1 LILLIIEAKVN
12 PNKRN
17 EFLQVVN
24 SLFNSNQNNYGYI
37 NYNAYQ
43 KTEDTNSLY
52 LVQLWESI
60 DLLNKHLD
68 SEMFTV
74 FVGAMKI
81 LLKGEPVVEIHTIY
95 ETESI
100 RSIDDLIGR
109 TFESSSVTKQNK
121 ILLDIDWSE
130 KKTVN

>member
-1 LILLIIEAKVN
+1 MILLTIDAKVN
-12 PNKRN
+12 PNKRT
-17 EFLQVVN
+17 EFLHVVN
-24 SLFNSNQNNYGYI
+24 SLFNSNQNNFGYI

-43 KTEDTNSLY
+43 NMQDPNSLY
-52 LVQLWESI
+52 LVQLWENN
-60 DLLNKHLD
+60 DLLNEHLQ

-95 ETESI
+95 ETETL

>member
-1 LILLIIEAKVN
+1 MILLTIDAKVN
-12 PNKRN
+12 PNKRT
-17 EFLQVVN
+17 EFLHVVN
-24 SLFNSNQNNYGYI
+24 SLFNSNQNNFGYI

-43 KTEDTNSLY
+43 NMQDPNSLY
-52 LVQLWESI
+52 LVQLWENN
-60 DLLNKHLD
+60 DLLNEHLQ

-95 ETESI
+95 ESETI
-100 RSIDDLIGR
+100 RLIDDLIGR
-109 TFESSSVTKQNK
+109 TFESSCVTKQNK

-130 KKTVN
+130 MKSVY

>member
-1 LILLIIEAKVN
+1 MILLTIDAKVN
-12 PNKRN
+12 PNKRT
-17 EFLQVVN
+17 EFLHVVN
-24 SLFNSNQNNYGYI
+24 SLFNSNQNNFGYI

-43 KTEDTNSLY
+43 NMQDPNSLY
-52 LVQLWESI
+52 LVQLWENK
-60 DLLNKHLD
+60 DLLNEHLQ

-100 RSIDDLIGR
+100 RGIDDLIGR

>member
-1 LILLIIEAKVN
+1 LILLTVEAKVN

-37 NYNAYQ
+37 SYNAYQ

>member
-1 LILLIIEAKVN
+1 MILLTIEARVN

-24 SLFNSNQNNYGYI
+24 SLFNSNQNNFGYI
-37 NYNAYQ
+37 SCNAYQ
-43 KTEDTNSLY
+43 NMQNPNSLY
-52 LVQLWESI
+52 LVQLWENN
-60 DLLNKHLD
+60 DLLNEHLQ

-74 FVGAMKI
+74 FVGAMKV
-81 LLKGEPVVEIHTIY
+81 LLKGEPVVEINTIY
-95 ETESI
+95 ETETI

-109 TFESSSVTKQNK
+109 TFESSSVTQQNK

>member
-1 LILLIIEAKVN
+1 MILLTVEAKVN
-12 PNKRN
+12 PNKRT

-24 SLFNSNQNNYGYI
+24 SLFNSIQNNIGYI
-37 NYNAYQ
+37 SYNAYQ
-43 KTEDTNSLY
+43 NTQDPNSLY

-60 DLLNKHLD
+60 DLLNKHLS

-95 ETESI
+95 ETETI
-100 RSIDDLIGR
+100 RSIDELIGR
-109 TFESSSVTKQNK
+109 TFISSSVTQQNK
-121 ILLDIDWSE
+121 VTLDMNWSE

>member
-1 LILLIIEAKVN
+1 MILLTVEARVN
-12 PNKRN
+12 PNKRS

-24 SLFNSNQNNYGYI
+24 SLFNSNQNSFGYI

-43 KTEDTNSLY
+43 NTEDPNSLY

-60 DLLNKHLD
+60 DLLNKHLN

-95 ETESI
+95 ETETI
-100 RSIDDLIGR
+100 RLIDDLIGR
-109 TFESSSVTKQNK
+109 TFESSSVSKQNK
-121 ILLDIDWSE
+121 IMLDIDWSE

>member
-1 LILLIIEAKVN
+1 MILLTIEARVN

-24 SLFNSNQNNYGYI
+24 SLFNSNQNNFAYI
-37 NYNAYQ
+37 SCNAYQ
-43 KTEDTNSLY
+43 NMQNPNSLY
-52 LVQLWESI
+52 LVQLWENN
-60 DLLNKHLD
+60 DLLNEHLQ

-74 FVGAMKI
+74 FVGAMKV
-81 LLKGEPVVEIHTIY
+81 LLKGEPVVEINTIY
-95 ETESI
+95 ETETI

-109 TFESSSVTKQNK
+109 TFECSSVTKQNK

>member
-1 LILLIIEAKVN
+1 MQD
-12 PNKRN
+12 P
-17 EFLQVVN
+17 
-24 SLFNSNQNNYGYI
+24 
-37 NYNAYQ
+37 
-43 KTEDTNSLY
+43 NSLY
-52 LVQLWESI
+52 LVQLWENN
-60 DLLNKHLD
+60 DLLNEHLQ
-68 SEMFTV
+68 SEMFIV

-95 ETESI
+95 ESETI
-100 RSIDDLIGR
+100 RLIDDLIGR

>member
-1 LILLIIEAKVN
+1 MILLTVEARVN

-24 SLFNSNQNNYGYI
+24 SLFNSNQNNFGYI
-37 NYNAYQ
+37 SCNAYQ
-43 KTEDTNSLY
+43 NMQDPNSLH

-100 RSIDDLIGR
+100 RGIDDLIGR

>member
-1 LILLIIEAKVN
+1 MILLTVEAKVN
-12 PNKRN
+12 PNKRT

-24 SLFNSNQNNYGYI
+24 SLFNSNQNNFGYI
-37 NYNAYQ
+37 SCNAYQ
-43 KTEDTNSLY
+43 NMQDPNSLY
-52 LVQLWESI
+52 LVQLWENN
-60 DLLNKHLD
+60 DLLNKHLQ

-81 LLKGEPVVEIHTIY
+81 LLKGKPVVEIHTIY
-95 ETESI
+95 ESETI

-109 TFESSSVTKQNK
+109 TFESSSVTQQNK

>member
-1 LILLIIEAKVN
+1 MILLTIDAKVN
-12 PNKRN
+12 PNKRT
-17 EFLQVVN
+17 EFLHVVN
-24 SLFNSNQNNYGYI
+24 SLFNSNQNNFGYI

-43 KTEDTNSLY
+43 NMQDPNSLY
-52 LVQLWESI
+52 LVQLWENK
-60 DLLNKHLD
+60 DLLNEHLQ

-95 ETESI
+95 ETETL

>member
-1 LILLIIEAKVN
+1 LILLTIEARVN
-12 PNKRN
+12 PNKRT

-24 SLFNSNQNNYGYI
+24 SLFNSNQNNFGYI

-43 KTEDTNSLY
+43 NTEDPNSLY
-52 LVQLWESI
+52 LVQLWENN
-60 DLLNKHLD
+60 DLLNTHLQ

-81 LLKGEPVVEIHTIY
+81 LLKQEPVVQIHTIY
-95 ETESI
+95 ETETI

-121 ILLDIDWSE
+121 IMLDIDWSE

>member
-1 LILLIIEAKVN
+1 MQD
-12 PNKRN
+12 P
-17 EFLQVVN
+17 N
-24 SLFNSNQNNYGYI
+24 SLH
-37 NYNAYQ
+37 
-43 KTEDTNSLY
+43 

-60 DLLNKHLD
+60 ELLNKHLD

-95 ETESI
+95 ESETI

>member
-1 LILLIIEAKVN
+1 LILLTIEARVN
-12 PNKRN
+12 PNKRT

-24 SLFNSNQNNYGYI
+24 SLFNSNQNNFGYI

-43 KTEDTNSLY
+43 NTEDPNSLY
-52 LVQLWESI
+52 LVQLWENN
-60 DLLNKHLD
+60 DLLNTHLQ

-81 LLKGEPVVEIHTIY
+81 LLKQEPVVEIHTIY
-95 ETESI
+95 ETETI

-121 ILLDIDWSE
+121 IMLDIDWSE